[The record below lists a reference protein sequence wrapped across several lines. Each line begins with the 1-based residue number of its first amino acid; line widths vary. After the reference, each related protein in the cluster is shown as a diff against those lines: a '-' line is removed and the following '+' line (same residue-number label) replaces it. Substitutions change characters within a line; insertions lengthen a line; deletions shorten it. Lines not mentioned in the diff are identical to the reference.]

1 MFGPDADVDPLKR
14 PPNANSVSEL
24 RQNPPEISH
33 GNTMMRDEDDLE
45 PSRNS
50 GRSSARASSPTRSRV
65 AAAIGGTPCRSDFTI
80 RTSQSISTDTQCIQI
95 ILVPACRPSMTTP
108 SFPQHHL
115 PRQNNSD
122 LRPSPS

>member
-14 PPNANSVSEL
+14 PPNASSVSEL

-33 GNTMMRDEDDLE
+33 DNTRMRDEDDLE

-65 AAAIGGTPCRSDFTI
+65 AAAIGGTPCRSEFFDTD
-80 RTSQSISTDTQCIQI
+80 ISDKY
-95 ILVPACRPSMTTP
+95 
-108 SFPQHHL
+108 
-115 PRQNNSD
+115 
-122 LRPSPS
+122 